1 MASSNMDIDGGVE
14 AKAEDDLQTPV
25 RTFELALISLV
36 QRAQGEHGVKHADF
50 TRYRHHCSNRLQG
63 LYKSLKLQHGRTKF
77 VKRKIEPA
85 NVTDVR
91 FLHVPVFS
99 AERAW
104 AYAMELKKEVESNMH
119 LRKRRHLISRLA
131 KASQFAREA
140 ARLVHKCCDARS
152 ALEAEAYALGMAG
165 YVLLEKEVQWERAL
179 SRFMRAKRLYSELAK
194 VAADSD
200 AQSLYLQQIES
211 MEPAIRYCNYQ
222 ISRAGQAAPGEGQ
235 LEAMVDE
242 QTELGALD
250 GAALQQQLA
259 SLATQTVAVQ
269 SSSLTHIEWPPGNRL
284 PVKHERVRAAVQ
296 QANDLTCQLDSPQ
309 EPMEVVPTASN
320 STAAGEA
327 PRNSRAQLFDR
338 LLQALNDAR
347 TQARTAMKADSGAQ
361 GGYEELEALESA
373 LTGLIAKRMMDKA
386 SLVAR
391 DLKGRFAA
399 GLARGTGAAAGA
411 GQKKAAEDK
420 NARAAQVVRALD
432 TLLRALTDLA
442 DLGVQGGG
450 RAGEQLHDAA
460 MLQAARVR
468 ASRCY
473 YVAHSLL
480 GSQKPLEA
488 FALFGRAAERAQE
501 CSQESLPSTPVAE
514 LTAHVMS
521 TQDMASLAQSA
532 QAYKAV
538 AHAEAAS
545 ISAGEKDKVTTGVEK
560 LALEQQAAAAASS
573 LVDAPDMFESFA
585 GSTTGNKAPARIYK
599 FPFPMQAIPM
609 RPIMLDTASAY
620 LEYPDLSHRVG
631 RAESQKN
638 TGVLKSLTSWWGS
651 ARK

>member
-1 MASSNMDIDGGVE
+1 M
-14 AKAEDDLQTPV
+14 
-25 RTFELALISLV
+25 
-36 QRAQGEHGVKHADF
+36 
-50 TRYRHHCSNRLQG
+50 HH
-63 LYKSLKLQHGRTKF
+63 
-77 VKRKIEPA
+77 
-85 NVTDVR
+85 
-91 FLHVPVFS
+91 
-99 AERAW
+99 
-104 AYAMELKKEVESNMH
+104 
-119 LRKRRHLISRLA
+119 RKRRHLISRLA
-131 KASQFAREA
+131 KASQYAREA

-179 SRFMRAKRLYSELAK
+179 SRFMRAKRLYSGLAK

-222 ISRAGQAAPGEGQ
+222 ISRAGQAVPGEDQ
-235 LEAMVDE
+235 LEATVDE

-250 GAALQQQLA
+250 GATLQQHLA
-259 SLATQTVAVQ
+259 SLATEVVAVQ
-269 SSSLTHIEWPPGNRL
+269 SSSLTYIEWPPGNRL
-284 PVKHERVRAAVQ
+284 PVRHDRVRAAVQ
-296 QANDLTCQLDSPQ
+296 QVT
-309 EPMEVVPTASN
+309 
-320 STAAGEA
+320 
-327 PRNSRAQLFDR
+327 
-338 LLQALNDAR
+338 
-347 TQARTAMKADSGAQ
+347 DSGAQ
-361 GGYEELEALESA
+361 GGYDELEALESA
-373 LTGLIAKRMMDKA
+373 LTGLIAKRTMDKA
-386 SLVAR
+386 SLVVR
-391 DLKGRFAA
+391 DLEGRFAA
-399 GLARGTGAAAGA
+399 GLSRGTGGAAGA
-411 GQKKAAEDK
+411 GQKKTAEDK

-432 TLLRALTDLA
+432 ALLRALTDLA

-521 TQDMASLAQSA
+521 MQDLASLAQSA
-532 QAYKAV
+532 QAFKAV

-573 LVDAPDMFESFA
+573 LVDAPDTFESFA
-585 GSTTGNKAPARIYK
+585 GSTTGSKAPARIYK
-599 FPFPMQAIPM
+599 FPYPMQAIPM

-631 RAESQKN
+631 KAESQKG
-638 TGVLKSLTSWWGS
+638 TGVFKSLTSCSTRRTTKTSRMGQPREFN
-651 ARK
+651 AKERHVDLIEIKLPCRPAM